1 MAKRIQ
7 SATSDRVIGT
17 PSALAKQ
24 TFFYMQ
30 ETGKLKSIRH
40 HISKRENMDSFLIA
54 YVYSGEGYF
63 TVNGRRT
70 KVSTGACFFIDCRES
85 YAHESPDDSPWELLW
100 IHFNGA
106 SSREYYEYF
115 TSLSGNI
122 FYPGNPEEI
131 IHIFG
136 QLLSVNKNKE
146 EYYELVTSSLIVQLL
161 TALITTAKS
170 GEKPADSTS
179 DKLTQVRRYLS
190 DHYKEKVSLDDLSA
204 AFFISK
210 YHLCREFKKKYGES
224 ITDYIRN
231 KRITQAKEQLR
242 FSDLHIGEIAA
253 ECGVPDVN
261 YFVKQFKIAEGMTPS
276 DYRKKWLGISY
287 S

>member
-24 TFFYMQ
+24 AFFYIQ

-40 HISKRENMDSFLIA
+40 HVSKRANMDSFLIV

-70 KVSTGACFFIDCRES
+70 KVSKGACFFVDCKEPYS
-85 YAHESPDDSPWELLW
+85 HESPDDSPWELLW
-100 IHFNGA
+100 VHFNGA
-106 SSREYYEYF
+106 SSRQYYEYF

-122 FYPGNPEEI
+122 FYPGNADEL

-136 QLLSVNKNKE
+136 QLLTVNKNKE
-146 EYYELVTSSLIVQLL
+146 EYYEVVTSSLIVQLL

-170 GEKPADSTS
+170 GERPADSTAE
-179 DKLTQVRRYLS
+179 KLPQVRHYLS
-190 DHYKEKVSLDDLSA
+190 EHYTQKISLDDLSA
-204 AFFISK
+204 AFYISK

-231 KRITQAKEQLR
+231 KRITKAKELLR
-242 FSDLHIGEIAA
+242 FSDLHIGDIAGEI
-253 ECGVPDVN
+253 GVPDTN
-261 YFVKQFKIAEGMTPS
+261 YFIKQFKIAENMTPS
-276 DYRKKWLGISY
+276 EYRNKWLGAS
-287 S
+287 